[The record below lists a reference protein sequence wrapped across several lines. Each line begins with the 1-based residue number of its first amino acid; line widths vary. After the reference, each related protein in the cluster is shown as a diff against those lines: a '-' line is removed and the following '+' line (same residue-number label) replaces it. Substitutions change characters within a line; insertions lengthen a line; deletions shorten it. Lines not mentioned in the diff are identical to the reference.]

1 LYQNAK
7 YNFKLSLPSGAN
19 IINQT
24 DNSGYVTLP
33 LVTSGTNLLSKYIQ
47 INVREGANPCAS
59 PAVEN
64 PEGSQDVTINNIQFN
79 RQHGQW
85 AGASNRYDWVAFSTI
100 SNNACISLAFVLHSV
115 NPGVYSPPAPV
126 YDKTAESAVFETTMA
141 TYSKVTS

>member
-1 LYQNAK
+1 V
-7 YNFKLSLPSGAN
+7 S
-19 IINQT
+19 QT
-24 DNSGYVTLP
+24 ENSGYVTLP

-79 RQHGQW
+79 RQYGQS

-100 SNNACISLAFVLHSV
+100 NNNACISLAFILHSV
-115 NPGVYSPPAPV
+115 NPGVYSPPPPV
-126 YDKTAESAVFETTMA
+126 YDKMKESAIIDATMA
-141 TYSKVTS
+141 TYGKITS